1 VTDPA
6 PTESLHDF
14 AYHVVKG
21 GKERTITV
29 KSGSPWPKSAR
40 FRNTLSAASLA
51 RIRVLVAASREL
63 SVAMT
68 TAEMTKLAGAESD
81 VKGVLGALRILDVG
95 GVIHATAGQR
105 RQLIWNPGRRPAGS
119 APPRGAD
126 HARFMHLRDLLR
138 QPTTPWLSTDYLIRH
153 ARFDPDLD
161 TRDHYLDTGEEI
173 RGERKRH
180 ERGLPVNFYRDSG
193 KSARKYVLGALKAL
207 YWLERVAWSNYS
219 PQAIQ
224 WRWVG
229 PESTSSLCVGRRR
242 LRLPSSQTRIRI
254 STARPNLTGA
264 RGCVN
269 ASLNGGSP
277 SRNRVSAG
285 SMPII
290 QKPRASITT
299 SRSCAGETP
308 KVRSR
313 NVSVD
318 EPLGD
323 TNLEGPQGETQP
335 RLTWR

>member
-229 PESTSSLCVGRRR
+229 PESTLKPLRRPPAPPVALKPDQDPYLDGTPQPDRRERVRQREFERWLAFEESRQRWIDAHYPKAARQYHYQQELRRR
-242 LRLPSSQTRIRI
+242 D
-254 STARPNLTGA
+254 AEG
-264 RGCVN
+264 
-269 ASLNGGSP
+269 
-277 SRNRVSAG
+277 
-285 SMPII
+285 
-290 QKPRASITT
+290 QKQKRE
-299 SRSCAGETP
+299 R
-308 KVRSR
+308 R
-313 NVSVD
+313 
-318 EPLGD
+318 
-323 TNLEGPQGETQP
+323 
-335 RLTWR
+335 